1 MVVSQHNSEKILD
14 NAAESYSPD
23 KEKEVVRRLPSKLQ
37 SVRKA
42 AQNSGLLTNLFRNI
56 TTLYAMLTEKDYA
69 LSLKSKA
76 MIVAALAYF
85 ILPTDLTPDFIPFVG
100 YIDDGIV
107 ITALMKRVKSE
118 IDRFLQWK
126 ADI

>member
-1 MVVSQHNSEKILD
+1 
-14 NAAESYSPD
+14 
-23 KEKEVVRRLPSKLQ
+23 
-37 SVRKA
+37 
-42 AQNSGLLTNLFRNI
+42 
-56 TTLYAMLTEKDYA
+56 MLTEKDYA

>member
-1 MVVSQHNSEKILD
+1 I
-14 NAAESYSPD
+14 
-23 KEKEVVRRLPSKLQ
+23 
-37 SVRKA
+37 
-42 AQNSGLLTNLFRNI
+42 LTNLFRNI

>member
-42 AQNSGLLTNLFRNI
+42 AQNSGILTNLFRNI

>member
-1 MVVSQHNSEKILD
+1 MGVSPHNSQELLD

-37 SVRKA
+37 AARKA
-42 AQNSGLLTNLFRNI
+42 AQKSGLLTNLLRNV
-56 TTLYAMLTEKDYA
+56 TTLYAMLTEKEYA
-69 LSLKSKA
+69 LSFKTKA
-76 MIVAALAYF
+76 MIVAALTYF
-85 ILPTDLTPDFIPFVG
+85 IVPTDLTPDFIPFVG

-118 IDRFLQWK
+118 IERFLQWK

>member
-1 MVVSQHNSEKILD
+1 MGVSPHNSQELLD

-37 SVRKA
+37 AARKA
-42 AQNSGLLTNLFRNI
+42 AQKSGLLTNLLRNV
-56 TTLYAMLTEKDYA
+56 TTLYAMLTEKEYA
-69 LSLKSKA
+69 LSFKTKA
-76 MIVAALAYF
+76 MIVVALTYF
-85 ILPTDLTPDFIPFVG
+85 IVPTDLTPDFIPFVG

-118 IDRFLQWK
+118 IERFLQWK